1 MQSFNATHERDPC
14 LRIAKLFQNVARHVP
29 TKTNLMSA
37 RLLSTALFIL
47 LLLLLYGLFF
57 GEQNVFDLME
67 QQARLAQ
74 LTEETKVLRERNERI
89 RIDVKDIKTRL
100 GAIEG
105 LARSELG
112 LIKPGETFYQ
122 IVTE

>member
-1 MQSFNATHERDPC
+1 MTAP
-14 LRIAKLFQNVARHVP
+14 
-29 TKTNLMSA
+29 
-37 RLLSTALFIL
+37 RLLTATLFIFL
-47 LLLLLYGLFF
+47 LLLPYGLFF
-57 GEQNVFDLME
+57 GKQNLFDLME

-89 RIDVKDIKTRL
+89 RIDINDIKTRL

>member
-1 MQSFNATHERDPC
+1 M
-14 LRIAKLFQNVARHVP
+14 
-29 TKTNLMSA
+29 TN
-37 RLLSTALFIL
+37 RLLSAGLFIL
-47 LLLLLYGLFF
+47 LLLLLYALFF
-57 GEQNVFDLME
+57 GKQNLFDLMG

-89 RIDVKDIKTRL
+89 RVDVKDIKTRL

-122 IVTE
+122 IVTQ

>member
-1 MQSFNATHERDPC
+1 
-14 LRIAKLFQNVARHVP
+14 
-29 TKTNLMSA
+29 MST
-37 RLLSTALFIL
+37 RLLSAGLFIL
-47 LLLLLYGLFF
+47 LSLLLYALLF
-57 GEQNVFDLME
+57 GKQNVFHLMG
-67 QQARLAQ
+67 QQARLTQ
-74 LTEETKVLRERNERI
+74 LTEETKVLRERNEQLHA
-89 RIDVKDIKTRL
+89 DVNDIKTRL

>member
-1 MQSFNATHERDPC
+1 MTA
-14 LRIAKLFQNVARHVP
+14 LRIL
-29 TKTNLMSA
+29 SA
-37 RLLSTALFIL
+37 GLFIL
-47 LLLLLYGLFF
+47 LLLLLYALLF
-57 GEQNVFDLME
+57 GKQNVLDLMG
-67 QQARLAQ
+67 QQAKLTQ

>member
-1 MQSFNATHERDPC
+1 
-14 LRIAKLFQNVARHVP
+14 
-29 TKTNLMSA
+29 MSA
-37 RLLSTALFIL
+37 RLLSIALFIL
-47 LLLLLYGLFF
+47 LLLLLYGLLF
-57 GEQNVFDLME
+57 GKQNVLDLMG
-67 QQARLAQ
+67 QRARLAQ
-74 LTEETKVLRERNERI
+74 LTEEIKVLRERNERI
-89 RIDVKDIKTRL
+89 RIDVNDIKTRL

>member
-1 MQSFNATHERDPC
+1 MASR
-14 LRIAKLFQNVARHVP
+14 V
-29 TKTNLMSA
+29 
-37 RLLSTALFIL
+37 LSVALFIL
-47 LLLLLYGLFF
+47 FLLLLYALFF
-57 GEQNVFDLME
+57 GKQDLFDLVAQKE
-67 QQARLAQ
+67 KLAQ
-74 LTEETKVLRERNERI
+74 LTEETKALRERNERI
-89 RIDVKDIKTRL
+89 RLDVNDIKTRL

>member
-1 MQSFNATHERDPC
+1 MTAP
-14 LRIAKLFQNVARHVP
+14 
-29 TKTNLMSA
+29 
-37 RLLSTALFIL
+37 RLLTATLFIF

-57 GEQNVFDLME
+57 GKQNLFDLME
-67 QQARLAQ
+67 QQARLSQ

-89 RIDVKDIKTRL
+89 RIDVNDIKTRL

>member
-1 MQSFNATHERDPC
+1 MRVRQSLT
-14 LRIAKLFQNVARHVP
+14 
-29 TKTNLMSA
+29 MSA
-37 RLLSTALFIL
+37 RILSIALFIL
-47 LLLLLYGLFF
+47 LLLLLYGLLF
-57 GEQNVFDLME
+57 GKQNVLDLMG
-67 QQARLAQ
+67 QRARLAQ

-89 RIDVKDIKTRL
+89 RIDVNDIKTRL

-112 LIKPGETFYQ
+112 LIKPSEIFYQ

>member
-1 MQSFNATHERDPC
+1 
-14 LRIAKLFQNVARHVP
+14 
-29 TKTNLMSA
+29 MSA
-37 RLLSTALFIL
+37 RFLSTALFIL
-47 LLLLLYGLFF
+47 FLLLLYGLFF
-57 GEQNVFDLME
+57 GKQNIFDLME
-67 QQARLAQ
+67 QQAKLSQ

-89 RIDVKDIKTRL
+89 RVDVNDIKTRL

>member
-1 MQSFNATHERDPC
+1 MTA
-14 LRIAKLFQNVARHVP
+14 LRIL
-29 TKTNLMSA
+29 SA
-37 RLLSTALFIL
+37 GLFIF

-57 GEQNVFDLME
+57 GKQNFFDLMG
-67 QQARLAQ
+67 QQAKLTQ

-89 RIDVKDIKTRL
+89 RIDVNDIKTRL

-122 IVTE
+122 ILTE

>member
-1 MQSFNATHERDPC
+1 MTAP
-14 LRIAKLFQNVARHVP
+14 
-29 TKTNLMSA
+29 
-37 RLLSTALFIL
+37 RLLTATLFIF

-57 GEQNVFDLME
+57 GKQNLFDLME

-89 RIDVKDIKTRL
+89 RIDVNDIKTRL

>member
-1 MQSFNATHERDPC
+1 M
-14 LRIAKLFQNVARHVP
+14 
-29 TKTNLMSA
+29 TN
-37 RLLSTALFIL
+37 RLLSAGLFIF
-47 LLLLLYGLFF
+47 LLLLLYALFF
-57 GEQNVFDLME
+57 GKQNLFDLMG

-122 IVTE
+122 IVTQ

>member
-1 MQSFNATHERDPC
+1 MTAP
-14 LRIAKLFQNVARHVP
+14 
-29 TKTNLMSA
+29 
-37 RLLSTALFIL
+37 RLLTATLFIF

-57 GEQNVFDLME
+57 GKQNVFDLMG
-67 QQARLAQ
+67 QQARLTQ

-89 RIDVKDIKTRL
+89 RIDVNDIKTRL

>member
-1 MQSFNATHERDPC
+1 MAS
-14 LRIAKLFQNVARHVP
+14 
-29 TKTNLMSA
+29 
-37 RLLSTALFIL
+37 RLLSAALCIL
-47 LLLLLYGLFF
+47 FLLLLYGLFF
-57 GEQNVFDLME
+57 GKQNLFDLMAQKE
-67 QQARLAQ
+67 KLVQ

-89 RIDVKDIKTRL
+89 RVDVNDIKTRL

-112 LIKPGETFYQ
+112 LIKPGETLYQ

>member
-1 MQSFNATHERDPC
+1 
-14 LRIAKLFQNVARHVP
+14 
-29 TKTNLMSA
+29 MSA

-57 GEQNVFDLME
+57 GNQNVLDLMG
-67 QQARLAQ
+67 QRARLAQ

-89 RIDVKDIKTRL
+89 RVDVNDIKTRL

>member
-1 MQSFNATHERDPC
+1 
-14 LRIAKLFQNVARHVP
+14 
-29 TKTNLMSA
+29 MSA
-37 RLLSTALFIL
+37 RLLSSALFIL
-47 LLLLLYGLFF
+47 LLLLLYGLLF
-57 GEQNVFDLME
+57 GKQNVFDLMG
-67 QQARLAQ
+67 QRARLAQ

-89 RIDVKDIKTRL
+89 RVDVNDIKTRL

>member
-1 MQSFNATHERDPC
+1 MTA
-14 LRIAKLFQNVARHVP
+14 L
-29 TKTNLMSA
+29 
-37 RLLSTALFIL
+37 RLLTAALFIL

-57 GEQNVFDLME
+57 GKQNLFDLME
-67 QQARLAQ
+67 QQAKLTQ

-89 RIDVKDIKTRL
+89 RVDVKDIKTRL

>member
-1 MQSFNATHERDPC
+1 MRVRQSLT
-14 LRIAKLFQNVARHVP
+14 
-29 TKTNLMSA
+29 MSA

-57 GEQNVFDLME
+57 GKQNLFDLME

-74 LTEETKVLRERNERI
+74 LTEETKVLRERNEQI
-89 RIDVKDIKTRL
+89 RIDVNDIKTRL

>member
-1 MQSFNATHERDPC
+1 M
-14 LRIAKLFQNVARHVP
+14 
-29 TKTNLMSA
+29 TN
-37 RLLSTALFIL
+37 RLLSAGLFIL
-47 LLLLLYGLFF
+47 LSLLLYALLF
-57 GEQNVFDLME
+57 GKQNVFHLIGK
-67 QQARLAQ
+67 QARLTQ
-74 LTEETKVLRERNERI
+74 LTEETKLLRERNERI
-89 RIDVKDIKTRL
+89 RVDVKDIKTRL

>member
-1 MQSFNATHERDPC
+1 MTPFLVALLAPASASDP
-14 LRIAKLFQNVARHVP
+14 
-29 TKTNLMSA
+29 
-37 RLLSTALFIL
+37 IL
-47 LLLLLYGLFF
+47 T
-57 GEQNVFDLME
+57 
-67 QQARLAQ
+67 Q
-74 LTEETKVLRERNERI
+74 LTEETKVLRERNEQLHA
-89 RIDVKDIKTRL
+89 DVNDIKTRP

>member
-1 MQSFNATHERDPC
+1 
-14 LRIAKLFQNVARHVP
+14 
-29 TKTNLMSA
+29 MSA

-57 GEQNVFDLME
+57 GKQNFVDLMG
-67 QQARLAQ
+67 QQARLTQ
-74 LTEETKVLRERNERI
+74 LTAEIKVLRERNERI
-89 RIDVKDIKTRL
+89 RVDVNDIKTRL

-122 IVTE
+122 ILTE

>member
-1 MQSFNATHERDPC
+1 M
-14 LRIAKLFQNVARHVP
+14 
-29 TKTNLMSA
+29 TN
-37 RLLSTALFIL
+37 RLLSAGLFIL

-57 GEQNVFDLME
+57 GKQNLFDLMG

-74 LTEETKVLRERNERI
+74 LTEETKVLRQRNERI
-89 RIDVKDIKTRL
+89 RVDVKDIKTRL

>member
-1 MQSFNATHERDPC
+1 MTA
-14 LRIAKLFQNVARHVP
+14 L
-29 TKTNLMSA
+29 
-37 RLLSTALFIL
+37 RLLTAALFIL

-57 GEQNVFDLME
+57 GTQNVFHLMG
-67 QQARLAQ
+67 QQAKLAQ
-74 LTEETKVLRERNERI
+74 LTEETKVLRERNEQI

-112 LIKPGETFYQ
+112 LVKPGETFYQ

>member
-1 MQSFNATHERDPC
+1 
-14 LRIAKLFQNVARHVP
+14 
-29 TKTNLMSA
+29 MST
-37 RLLSTALFIL
+37 RLLSAGLFIL
-47 LLLLLYGLFF
+47 PLLLLYALLF
-57 GEQNVFDLME
+57 GQHNVFDLMG

-74 LTEETKVLRERNERI
+74 LTAETKVLRERNERI
-89 RIDVKDIKTRL
+89 RVDVNDIKTRL

>member
-1 MQSFNATHERDPC
+1 
-14 LRIAKLFQNVARHVP
+14 
-29 TKTNLMSA
+29 MST
-37 RLLSTALFIL
+37 RLLTAGLFIF

-57 GEQNVFDLME
+57 GKQNFFDLMG
-67 QQARLAQ
+67 QQAKLTQ

-89 RIDVKDIKTRL
+89 RIDVNDIKTRL

>member
-1 MQSFNATHERDPC
+1 MTN
-14 LRIAKLFQNVARHVP
+14 RI
-29 TKTNLMSA
+29 
-37 RLLSTALFIL
+37 LSVGLFIL
-47 LLLLLYGLFF
+47 LLLLLYALFF
-57 GEQNVFDLME
+57 GKQNLFDLMG

-74 LTEETKVLRERNERI
+74 LTEETKVLRQRNERI
-89 RIDVKDIKTRL
+89 RVDVKDIKTRL

>member
-1 MQSFNATHERDPC
+1 MA
-14 LRIAKLFQNVARHVP
+14 
-29 TKTNLMSA
+29 A
-37 RLLSTALFIL
+37 RLLSVGLFIL

-57 GEQNVFDLME
+57 GKQNLVDLMG
-67 QQARLAQ
+67 QQARLTQ

-89 RIDVKDIKTRL
+89 RVDVNDIKTRL

-122 IVTE
+122 ILTE

>member
-1 MQSFNATHERDPC
+1 
-14 LRIAKLFQNVARHVP
+14 
-29 TKTNLMSA
+29 MSA
-37 RLLSTALFIL
+37 RILSIALFIL
-47 LLLLLYGLFF
+47 LLLLLYGLLF
-57 GEQNVFDLME
+57 GKQNVLDLMG
-67 QQARLAQ
+67 QRARLAQ

-89 RIDVKDIKTRL
+89 RLDVNDIKTRL

>member
-1 MQSFNATHERDPC
+1 MRVRQSLT
-14 LRIAKLFQNVARHVP
+14 
-29 TKTNLMSA
+29 MSA
-37 RLLSTALFIL
+37 RILSIALFIL
-47 LLLLLYGLFF
+47 LLLLLYGLLF
-57 GEQNVFDLME
+57 GKQNVLDLMG
-67 QQARLAQ
+67 QRARLAQ

-89 RIDVKDIKTRL
+89 RIDVNDIKTRL

>member
-1 MQSFNATHERDPC
+1 
-14 LRIAKLFQNVARHVP
+14 
-29 TKTNLMSA
+29 MSA

-57 GEQNVFDLME
+57 GKQNLFDLMG
-67 QQARLAQ
+67 QQARLTQ
-74 LTEETKVLRERNERI
+74 LTEETKVLRERNERLHA
-89 RIDVKDIKTRL
+89 DVNDIKTRP
-100 GAIEG
+100 GAIEA

>member
-1 MQSFNATHERDPC
+1 MRVRQSLT
-14 LRIAKLFQNVARHVP
+14 
-29 TKTNLMSA
+29 MSA

-57 GEQNVFDLME
+57 GKQNLFDLME

-74 LTEETKVLRERNERI
+74 LTEETKVLPERNERI
-89 RIDVKDIKTRL
+89 RIDVNDIKTRL

>member
-1 MQSFNATHERDPC
+1 
-14 LRIAKLFQNVARHVP
+14 
-29 TKTNLMSA
+29 MST
-37 RLLSTALFIL
+37 RLLTAGLFIF

-57 GEQNVFDLME
+57 GKQNVFHLMG
-67 QQARLAQ
+67 QQAKLTQ
-74 LTEETKVLRERNERI
+74 LTEETKVLRERNEQLHA
-89 RIDVKDIKTRL
+89 DVNDIKTRL

>member
-1 MQSFNATHERDPC
+1 
-14 LRIAKLFQNVARHVP
+14 
-29 TKTNLMSA
+29 MST
-37 RLLSTALFIL
+37 RLLSAGLFIL
-47 LLLLLYGLFF
+47 LSLLLYALLF
-57 GEQNVFDLME
+57 GKQNVFHLMG
-67 QQARLAQ
+67 QQARLTQ

-89 RIDVKDIKTRL
+89 RIDVNDIKTRL